1 MTAEAP
7 VLELRAL
14 RTEFRAGGAWHAA
27 VRDVSL
33 QVGRNETLAVVGESG
48 SGTVSYTHLRAH
60 ET

>member
-33 QVGRNETLAVVGESG
+33 QVGRNETLAVVGESL
-48 SGTVSYTHLRAH
+48 SLIHI
-60 ET
+60 